1 VPLQHQ
7 RVRFVIMA
15 EVLSQA
21 TMSSEAVWIE
31 AGRLVRWRL
40 KPARDDGRV
49 ATLAVQVNVDISGG
63 PCWG

>member
-7 RVRFVIMA
+7 TVRFVIMA

-31 AGRLVRWRL
+31 AG
-40 KPARDDGRV
+40 
-49 ATLAVQVNVDISGG
+49 AT
-63 PCWG
+63 